1 MKSVLLSMALAAV
14 AFGGQL
20 EIDVGGHP
28 ESVLVHGKKAYVSN
42 VGAEL
47 KPTDKD
53 GDGYI
58 SLLNQKGEMVDKTFI
73 TSLNSPK
80 GLALIQNTLYV
91 ADVDEVKGFD
101 LMTKKQV
108 FSLAFEGVNFLND
121 ITVKNANTL
130 IVSATDSGK
139 IYEVNVQTK
148 TYKAIADLPTAN
160 GVYYTEGKL
169 YALMLGKT
177 PENMFGGGGKLV
189 EINPKSG
196 TVTPLAKAE
205 GILDGVQKVGN
216 TLYFSDW
223 VKMEKAGV
231 IHTYN
236 LKTKAESDVKID
248 PIAGPADFWID
259 TKSKTIWIPKM
270 IEGKVLVTPLP

>member
-1 MKSVLLSMALAAV
+1 MKSVLLSMALVAV
-14 AFGGQL
+14 AFGGQV

-28 ESVLVHGKKAYVSN
+28 ESVLIHGKKAFVSN
-42 VGAEL
+42 VGDEL

-58 SLLNQKGEMVDKTFI
+58 SLLNQKGEVVDKTFI
-73 TSLNSPK
+73 TALNAPK

-101 LMTKKQV
+101 ITTKKQV

-121 ITVKNANTL
+121 IAVKNAHTL

-139 IYEVNVQTK
+139 IYEVNVKTK

-189 EINPKSG
+189 EINPRNG
-196 TVTPLAKAE
+196 TVTPLAKTE

-236 LKTKAESDVKID
+236 LKTKAESDVKLD

-259 TKSKTIWIPKM
+259 VKTNSIWIPEM

>member
-1 MKSVLLSMALAAV
+1 MKNALLSMALVAV
-14 AFGGQL
+14 AFGGQV

-28 ESVLVHGKKAYVSN
+28 ESVLVHGKKAFVSN
-42 VGAEL
+42 VGEEL

-73 TSLNSPK
+73 TALNAPK

-101 LMTKKQV
+101 ITTKKQV
-108 FSLAFEGVNFLND
+108 FSLAFDGVNFLND
-121 ITVKNANTL
+121 ITVKNAHTL

-139 IYEVNVQTK
+139 IYELNVKTK

-189 EINPKSG
+189 EINPKNG
-196 TVTPLAKAE
+196 AVTPLAKTE

-236 LKTKAESDVKID
+236 LKTKVESDLKID
-248 PIAGPADFWID
+248 PIAGPADFCID
-259 TKSKTIWIPKM
+259 TKNKTIWIPKM
-270 IEGKVLVTPLP
+270 IEGKVLVSDLK